1 VSQNNVFERIP
12 IITGAKAI
20 RLEGSS
26 HALSSNEGKILQ
38 SSSSTPSNPASPA
51 GCISYNPSI
60 RTITVSCSSARFTD
74 INNKLHDSSILSKQS
89 PNGIW
94 FLSANL
100 LIAKGA
106 VFRID
111 PTDTKWLKINSKVIG
126 NVAKTSSAY
135 YIDIHGSM
143 IIDSVKITSWDPTT
157 NYYAITNG
165 SRTGSGQF
173 ILGSP

>member
-1 VSQNNVFERIP
+1 LFLVFEQSSSKSDCFCYFIISSYSSRGSNNVFEKIP

-20 RLEGSS
+20 RLKTSS
-26 HALSSNEGKILQ
+26 HAPSSNEGNTLQ
-38 SSSSTPSNPASPA
+38 SSSSTPSNTASPA
-51 GCISYNPSI
+51 GCINYNPST
-60 RTITVSCSSARFTD
+60 RTITIGCSSARLAD

-94 FLSANL
+94 FLGANL

-106 VFRID
+106 FFHID
-111 PTDTKWLKINSKVIG
+111 PTDTMWLKINSMVIG

-143 IIDSVKITSWDPTT
+143 IIDSVKIS
-157 NYYAITNG
+157 
-165 SRTGSGQF
+165 
-173 ILGSP
+173 